1 MRQMTC
7 RLALIAAA
15 IGSLLAPAAASA
27 IATPGEITTSL
38 NSGVTYLKGLQNK
51 ETGALTGF
59 GGDWALTSL
68 AAAKVAAA
76 DVNKGEKTGTDARS
90 WYEKEVGAVGWPGG
104 EVKSTDFER
113 AALLSYAAGID
124 PARVSKRQNLI
135 AKIASYYEPASP
147 GYYGATFN
155 ATVFG
160 LLALA
165 NTKTTGGAQRV
176 PQVVLDQAVT
186 AVKANQHT
194 DGGWTWEKAAGSE
207 EALKKA
213 SEPDMTG
220 AAMASLCGAGVKS
233 TDEAIVK
240 AKNYLISKFVKAS
253 GAFESMFG
261 VNTNSNAWAVDGL
274 KACGIDPQG
283 TGFIGSKPKE
293 NTPIA
298 FLISQQVAGGG
309 FRYLTSGSSA
319 ESYASQD
326 AVRALGSGGF
336 TATPPVPSSGGP
348 QWTGVSD
355 FATGATET
363 ASLALVVDN
372 GTSPL
377 KICSVSLAPAAT
389 TTTLAT
395 VLNAA
400 VAGTTPA
407 SCVTGFLPASGG
419 GAITQINGF
428 PTTPAERWKISI
440 DGAAQETATRGT
452 TIHVGDTIYLKYE

>member
-7 RLALIAAA
+7 RLALIAVA

-27 IATPGEITTSL
+27 IATTAQISTAL
-38 NSGVTYLKGLQNK
+38 NSGVTYLKGLQK
-51 ETGALTGF
+51 ESGEITGF

-68 AAAKVAAA
+68 AAAGVAAA
-76 DVNKGEKTGTDARS
+76 DVNKSGAEGKDARS
-90 WYEKEVGAVGWPGG
+90 WYEGVVGVPTWPGAGAV
-104 EVKSTDFER
+104 STDFER

-135 AKIASYYEPASP
+135 AKVVSYYEPASP

-165 NTKTTGGAQRV
+165 NTKTTSGAQRV
-176 PQVVLDQAVT
+176 PQVVLDQAVA

-194 DGGWTWEKAAGSE
+194 DGGWTWVKAAGN
-207 EALKKA
+207 EAALQKA

-220 AAMASLCGAGVKS
+220 AAMAALCGAGVAS
-233 TDEAIVK
+233 TNETIVK

-253 GAFESMFG
+253 GAFESEFG
-261 VNTNSNAWAVDGL
+261 VNTSSNAWAVDGL

-283 TGFIGSKPKE
+283 TGFIGSEPKR
-293 NTPIA
+293 NTPIN
-298 FLISQQVAGGG
+298 FLISQQVSGGG

-336 TATPPVPSSGGP
+336 TATPPAPSKGP
-348 QWTGVSD
+348 QWKGATE
-355 FATGATET
+355 FATGKTET
-363 ASLALVVDN
+363 TSLALIVDN

-377 KICSVSLAPAAT
+377 KICSVSLAPEAT

-395 VLNAA
+395 VLDAA
-400 VAGTTPA
+400 VAGSTPA
-407 SCVTGFLPASGG
+407 SCVTGYLPASGE
-419 GAITQINGF
+419 GAITQVNGF
-428 PTTPAERWKISI
+428 AAVPAASWKVAI
-440 DGAAQETATRGT
+440 DGGAEEQAQRNTVIR
-452 TIHVGDTIYLKYE
+452 VGDTIYLKYE

>member
-1 MRQMTC
+1 MRPTTP

-15 IGSLLAPAAASA
+15 IVSLLAPATASA
-27 IATPGEITTSL
+27 TATPTEITNSL
-38 NSGVTYLKGLQNK
+38 SKGVEYLKGLQS
-51 ETGALTGF
+51 ESGEIASF

-68 AAAKVAAA
+68 AAAGVAAA
-76 DVNKGEKTGTDARS
+76 DVNKAGKEGKDARS
-90 WYEKEVGAVGWPGG
+90 WYEGLVGAPTWPGEG
-104 EVKSTDFER
+104 AVSTDFER

-135 AKIASYYEPASP
+135 AKVASYYEPASP

-155 ATVFG
+155 ATVFA

-165 NTKTTGGAQRV
+165 DTRTTAGALRV

-194 DGGWTWEKAAGSE
+194 DGGWTWVKAAGNE

-220 AAMASLCGAGVKS
+220 AAMAALCTAGVKS
-233 TDEAIVK
+233 SEETIVK

-253 GAFESMFG
+253 GAFESEFG
-261 VNTNSNAWAVDGL
+261 VNTSSNAWAVDGL

-293 NTPIA
+293 NTPIN
-298 FLISQQVAGGG
+298 FLISQQVSGGG

-336 TATPPVPSSGGP
+336 TATPPTPKSGP
-348 QWTGVSD
+348 QWKGVTE
-355 FATGATET
+355 FATGEAET
-363 ASLALVVDN
+363 TSLALIVND
-372 GTSPL
+372 GSSPL
-377 KICSVSLAPAAT
+377 KICSVSLAPKAT

-407 SCVTGFLPASGG
+407 SCVTGFLPASGEG
-419 GAITQINGF
+419 GITQINGF
-428 PTTPAERWKISI
+428 PASPAERWKISI
-440 DGAAQETATRGT
+440 DGAANETAKRNT

>member
-1 MRQMTC
+1 MRPITW
-7 RLALIAAA
+7 RLALIVTAL
-15 IGSLLAPAAASA
+15 ISLLAPATASA
-27 IATPGEITTSL
+27 TATPTEISSSL
-38 NSGVTYLKGLQNK
+38 SKGVEYLKGLQK
-51 ETGALTGF
+51 ESGEIAGF

-68 AAAKVAAA
+68 AAAGVAPA
-76 DVNKGEKTGTDARS
+76 DVNKTGKEGKDARS
-90 WYEKEVGAVGWPGG
+90 WYEGVVGVPTWPGEGAV
-104 EVKSTDFER
+104 STDFER

-135 AKIASYYEPASP
+135 AKVASYYEPASP

-165 NTKTTGGAQRV
+165 GSKTTTGGQRI
-176 PQVVLDQAVT
+176 PQVALDQAVT

-194 DGGWTWEKAAGSE
+194 DGGWTWVKAAGNE
-207 EALKKA
+207 ELLKKA

-220 AAMASLCGAGVKS
+220 AAMAALCTAGVKN
-233 TDEAIVK
+233 TEATIVN

-253 GAFESMFG
+253 GAFESEFG
-261 VNTNSNAWAVDGL
+261 VNTDSSAWAVDGL

-283 TGFIGSKPKE
+283 TGFIGPKPKE
-293 NTPIA
+293 NTPIN
-298 FLISQQVAGGG
+298 FLISQQVSGGG
-309 FRYLTSGSSA
+309 FRYLTSGSTA

-336 TATPPVPSSGGP
+336 TATPPAPTSGP
-348 QWTGVSD
+348 QWKGVTE
-355 FATGATET
+355 FATGEAET
-363 ASLALVVDN
+363 TSLALIVDN
-372 GTSPL
+372 GSSPL
-377 KICSVSLAPAAT
+377 KICSVSLAPKAT

-407 SCVTGFLPASGG
+407 SCVTGFLPSSGE
-419 GAITQINGF
+419 GAITQVNGF

-440 DGAAQETATRGT
+440 DGAANETARRNT
-452 TIHVGDTIYLKYE
+452 TIHVGDTLYLKYE